1 MLNVVAIEGVVLE
14 GPTRITS
21 KKDENKFFAFMKFV
35 VPPYDISKEW
45 LRSMIS
51 QGRKTGSV
59 FIYGIT
65 IEGWPTVYALKNL
78 KRGDLVGVVGN
89 LSMMNSKENDGER
102 GKYKLQEKPGIRIRE
117 IQKIMGNVLKN
128 DTSKIARAPT
138 MISPGQSQARQNRMP
153 ENHGSYQRGNRDNG
167 ILDDTEF
174 NFEG

>member
-1 MLNVVAIEGVVLE
+1 
-14 GPTRITS
+14 
-21 KKDENKFFAFMKFV
+21 MKLV

-45 LRSMIS
+45 LHSMIS

-65 IEGWPTVYALKNL
+65 IDGWPTRYALKNL

-89 LSMMNSKENDGER
+89 LSMMSSKEGKDGNYR
-102 GKYKLQEKPGIRIRE
+102 LQEKPGIRIRE

-128 DTSKIARAPT
+128 DTSKISRAAP
-138 MISPGQSQARQNRMP
+138 MIGSPSQIKQAKTSVP
-153 ENHGSYQRGNRDNG
+153 ENPGSYQRDNR

>member
-1 MLNVVAIEGVVLE
+1 
-14 GPTRITS
+14 
-21 KKDENKFFAFMKFV
+21 MKFV

-65 IEGWPTVYALKNL
+65 IDGWPTVYALKNL

-89 LSMMNSKENDGER
+89 LSMMNSKEGKDGNYR
-102 GKYKLQEKPGIRIRE
+102 LQEKPGIRIRE

-138 MISPGQSQARQNRMP
+138 MIAPGQPRPKQNRMP
-153 ENHGSYQRGNRDNG
+153 ENPGSFQRENRDNG

>member
-1 MLNVVAIEGVVLE
+1 MLNVVAIEGIVLE
-14 GPTRITS
+14 GPTKITS

-45 LRSMIS
+45 LRAMIS

-65 IEGWPTVYALKNL
+65 IEGWPTIYALKNL
-78 KRGDLVGVVGN
+78 KRGDLVGAVGN
-89 LSMMNSKENDGER
+89 LSMMNSKEGQDGNYR
-102 GKYKLQEKPGIRIRE
+102 LQEKPGIRIRE
-117 IQKIMGNVLKN
+117 IQKIMGNVLKS
-128 DTSKIARAPT
+128 DKRQIARAPT
-138 MISPGQSQARQNRMP
+138 MIAPGQSQTRQNRMP
-153 ENHGSYQRGNRDNG
+153 ENPGSYQRDNRDNG